1 MAKMIAFANKITI
14 DSFMANGFNYFLPKP
29 IEITPK
35 LEDGVY
41 SAIYEPLGIDVYAE
55 SSNDL
60 VDAIQEDLAWKWT
73 HFVNANERHLA
84 SDALFI
90 RSTLLDTVMT
100 SDACFV

>member
-14 DSFMANGFNYFLPKP
+14 NSFMANGFNYFLSKP

-35 LEDGVY
+35 LENGVY

-73 HFVNANERHLA
+73 HFVNANERLLA
-84 SDALFI
+84 SDALSV
-90 RSTLLDTVMT
+90 RNALLNSVET
-100 SDACFV
+100 SDACFG